1 MLADALEDPSAYSPN
16 IVSSHTLDLES
27 LLPLTYPL
35 FHLVAHP
42 NTSPGLAN
50 NMLQT
55 LTTLLRGNSRSGF
68 SDTDLELYMVAESLY
83 KMGAKRTA
91 IPKGLQETAD
101 LDSVRSGMTDK
112 AKIPFT
118 QAGRDAATVLLLEVV
133 NVLVQT
139 G

>member
-1 MLADALEDPSAYSPN
+1 
-16 IVSSHTLDLES
+16 
-27 LLPLTYPL
+27 
-35 FHLVAHP
+35 
-42 NTSPGLAN
+42 
-50 NMLQT
+50 
-55 LTTLLRGNSRSGF
+55 
-68 SDTDLELYMVAESLY
+68 MVAESLY